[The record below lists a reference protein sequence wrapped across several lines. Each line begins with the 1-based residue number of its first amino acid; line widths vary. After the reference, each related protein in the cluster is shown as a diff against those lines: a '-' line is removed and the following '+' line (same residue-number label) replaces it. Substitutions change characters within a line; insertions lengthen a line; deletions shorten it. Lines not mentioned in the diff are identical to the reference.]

1 MASTREDQAPVAGD
15 RVARNSC
22 WEQFRRGIGNG
33 VAPSRARS
41 LNLSGSDGANHG
53 RDLRRKDSSR
63 RSSGVM
69 PHQVQRG
76 YAEPALKKLRRRMH
90 RFDRRIQRRNHGLH
104 RCAEGEAAVR
114 KVGRPRR
121 QGPCVHQEIPP
132 HDERT
137 RRQRTSLTRTQD
149 LRHRAAQSRCM
160 AAANAHRS
168 QNFVRTWR
176 RTGRARGDQRHG
188 ARACLIGT
196 LATCGDECAQREMEA
211 CRRRRFK
218 RTFSKLCR
226 TPNSLAFNWRMR
238 RTGRHPWGQGLFPKR
253 VRDARSRP

>member
-211 CRRRRFK
+211 CRRRRFN
-218 RTFSKLCR
+218 RTFSKLC
-226 TPNSLAFNWRMR
+226 PHAKQSGCQLA
-238 RTGRHPWGQGLFPKR
+238 
-253 VRDARSRP
+253 DAKNGAASMGAGSVSQESA